1 MARRKT
7 DSPRKAAMREMMHDY
22 LKNNDISIKNGTD
35 VNSVMRDMMSVLLEG
50 GYWMRNWTKNSVIPS
65 TITATKIRITA
76 VTDIPKRPYIPATET
91 WMWQFPETEMENTN
105 HSLSKNTRTP

>member
-50 GYWMRNWTKNSVIPS
+50 VLDEELDEEPGY
-65 TITATKIRITA
+65 
-76 VTDIPKRPYIPATET
+76 
-91 WMWQFPETEMENTN
+91 
-105 HSLSKNTRTP
+105 SKVRLPQQRYG